1 MSNKRYQIFIS
12 STYRDLQ
19 EERRQALQ
27 ALLNADYIPAGM
39 ELFPATDEEQFEYIK
54 RVIDNCD
61 YYLLIVGGCYGSV
74 ADDGR
79 SYTEKEF
86 DYACSKGIKVI
97 ALVHKDPSSLG
108 EGRRETDTERKN
120 KFDLFRQKVCDGRV
134 VKMWSEPA
142 EIQGHILAGLKHATE
157 HYPAIGWV
165 RANIAA
171 SAEVLTENRTLA
183 KENEELRSEIAS
195 LKLQLEPNIENIAD
209 LDEEIDIQYTARM
222 PNSSLIRNS
231 SNPISLRSIFC
242 GLAPTIQNNLPRD
255 ALFTKFQSTV
265 RTLAQMDSA
274 ASFHAKRS
282 DFETIMVHF
291 EALGLVRIQYEKGV
305 DGNNYLFALLTEL
318 GKKTMT
324 ESLVFRKE

>member
-1 MSNKRYQIFIS
+1 MPNKRYQIFIS

-61 YYLLIVGGCYGSV
+61 YYLLIVGGCYGSI

-108 EGRRETDTERKN
+108 EDRRETDPERKD

-142 EIQGHILAGLKHATE
+142 EIQGHILAALKHATE
-157 HYPAIGWV
+157 QHPAIGWV
-165 RANIAA
+165 RANVVA
-171 SAEVLTENRTLA
+171 SSDLIFENREFE
-183 KENEELRSEIAS
+183 KENKQLR
-195 LKLQLEPNIENIAD
+195 
-209 LDEEIDIQYTARM
+209 IDIERLRNQLQPAIDNIVGLDGFIAVKYKTTLGYMVDTDIHLGRIFCRL
-222 PNSSLIRNS
+222 SSYL
-231 SNPISLRSIFC
+231 SLEKSRDSIFSSIS
-242 GLAPTIQNNLPRD
+242 TILNRCIEEDINSEDCYVDSYYADNVLLQ
-255 ALFTKFQSTV
+255 FT
-265 RTLAQMDSA
+265 
-274 ASFHAKRS
+274 
-282 DFETIMVHF
+282 
-291 EALGLVRIQYEKGV
+291 ALGLIQEFRQNNTLFYE
-305 DGNNYLFALLTEL
+305 LTEM
-318 GKKTMT
+318 GKKKML
-324 ESLVFRKE
+324 EMRIMKK

>member
-61 YYLLIVGGCYGSV
+61 YYLLIVGGCYGSI

-108 EGRRETDTERKN
+108 EGRCETAPERKD

-157 HYPAIGWV
+157 QYPAVGWV
-165 RANIAA
+165 RANIVA
-171 SAEVLTENRTLA
+171 SAEVLSENRNLT
-183 KENEELRSEIAS
+183 KENEELRSAIES
-195 LKLQLEPNIENIAD
+195 LKLQLEPNIENIAE
-209 LDEEIDIQYTARM
+209 LETEIVVPYKVRFYVRDAPKKLSKTI
-222 PNSSLIRNS
+222 PLG
-231 SNPISLRSIFC
+231 LIFC
-242 GLAPTIQNNLPRD
+242 GMAPTIQKNKTRD
-255 ALFTKFQSTV
+255 ALFPTFESVVRKSLHLEDTV
-265 RTLAQMDSA
+265 
-274 ASFHAKRS
+274 SFDVEHYI
-282 DFETIMVHF
+282 FEAVIVHF
-291 EALGLVRIQYEKGV
+291 QALRLINVQYAQAVG
-305 DGNNYLFALLTEL
+305 GGNYLFVSLTKKGE
-318 GKKTMT
+318 KTMV
-324 ESLVFRKE
+324 ENLVFRKE